1 MSYQQPPD
9 RSADTV
15 GPPPGWYRD
24 PGGLQAVRW
33 WDGAQWTPHT
43 QPLPGIR
50 EQAQPPYQDATAPAA
65 SGYAAYRQE
74 SAGQQG
80 YGQQPHQ
87 PSFTPHTE
95 PYEQRPY
102 QPQGQPQNQPQPDSQ
117 EPSTSPRQR
126 RHSSQQAPRKRR
138 RVFLWVFLGIQ
149 ALFIIWII
157 VGVATTHTG
166 PTQAQLAQGCYNG
179 NWYPLFKSQADC
191 VQHYGGALQDA
202 GNIGK
207 GIGVALVIALWVAV
221 DVILGIGYGIYRLAR
236 RSA

>member
-1 MSYQQPPD
+1 
-9 RSADTV
+9 
-15 GPPPGWYRD
+15 
-24 PGGLQAVRW
+24 
-33 WDGAQWTPHT
+33 
-43 QPLPGIR
+43 
-50 EQAQPPYQDATAPAA
+50 
-65 SGYAAYRQE
+65 
-74 SAGQQG
+74 
-80 YGQQPHQ
+80 
-87 PSFTPHTE
+87 
-95 PYEQRPY
+95 
-102 QPQGQPQNQPQPDSQ
+102 
-117 EPSTSPRQR
+117 
-126 RHSSQQAPRKRR
+126 
-138 RVFLWVFLGIQ
+138 VFLWVFLGIQ